1 MISFVCYLIKLC
13 YHNHLNNKTI
23 KADRVNAKEAKL
35 DQAPDDVVT
44 SSSSSPPDTS
54 PSAVQVAVTTVP

>member
-1 MISFVCYLIKLC
+1 
-13 YHNHLNNKTI
+13 LNNKTI